1 MDKEIMDKLKEYAQT
16 SKNKVY
22 ALNNWLK
29 LNVKPFKLTDTLKC
43 VYDAAGGSFKKMDDI
58 IAHLTAKTKTYGR
71 TQVYADE
78 IHKNMDIVMQ
88 NGELVLKGYDNP
100 DPIPLKGQKV
110 DKNPNIFRKSDNQTK
125 KTYQNTEKKLYD
137 IGKAVRDMWP
147 DATPTFISLTIVAI
161 RKYAAQKKIHTDKV
175 VNGIKSGKLVLD
187 DENFRIVPV
196 SQNEAKTFIVS
207 DKEAKMIKE
216 ALEMTEYKFYN
227 AIKAFLH
234 DLLVDPVN
242 AKPSYVLTAYGYTRY
257 KLLYYL
263 LKYRIVEKEEKIID
277 KHENGEPKP
286 ATMKVK
292 YKVPKLNFER
302 KLKKLY
308 IRLFERNVPQMEE
321 NIVTEDGEGMTGGAT
336 GSDASGQYSQPVFPM
351 QRREI
356 YNPHM
361 EEATTTSTAG
371 DYQYDVPFPG
381 DDDTLKRGDGVGGS
395 TSVQIMEE
403 NN

>member
-1 MDKEIMDKLKEYAQT
+1 MDKLKEYAQA
-16 SKNKVY
+16 SRNKVF
-22 ALNNWLK
+22 ALSNWLK
-29 LNVKPFKLTDTLKC
+29 LNVKPFKLADALKC
-43 VYDAAGGSFKKMDDI
+43 VYNTAGGNFKKMDDI
-58 IAHLTAKTKTYGR
+58 IAHLTAKRKVYGR
-71 TQVYADE
+71 TQVYAADP
-78 IHKNMDIVMQ
+78 HKNMDIVMQ

-100 DPIPLKGQKV
+100 DPIPAKGQKMA
-110 DKNPNIFRKSDNQTK
+110 KNPNIFRKSDDQTK

-147 DATPTFISLTIVAI
+147 SAAPTFIALAIVAI

-175 VNGIKSGKLVLD
+175 VNGLQSGKLTLD
-187 DENFRIVPV
+187 DDNFVIVPTLK
-196 SQNEAKTFIVS
+196 NEAKTFIIGER
-207 DKEAKMIKE
+207 EAKMIKE
-216 ALEMTEYKFYN
+216 ELEMTEYKFYN
-227 AIKAFLH
+227 AIKSFLH

-242 AKPSYVLTAYGYTRY
+242 AKPSYVLAVYGYTRY
-257 KLLYYL
+257 KLLSYL
-263 LKYRIVEKEEKIID
+263 LKYHIIEKEEKIID
-277 KHENGEPKP
+277 KDENGEPKP

-308 IRLFERNVPQMEE
+308 IRLFERNVPQPEE
-321 NIVTEDGEGMTGGAT
+321 NIVTEDGEVMTGGAT
-336 GSDASGQYSQPVFPM
+336 GSDASGQYSQPAFPI

-356 YNPHM
+356 YNTEV

-381 DDDTLKRGDGVGGS
+381 DKETLKRGDGIGGS
-395 TSVQIMEE
+395 TSVQIVEE